1 MAEIAYERK
10 DGYMALTKAQ
20 LREILSE
27 AGLEAEQMNTAI
39 SKIISGHS
47 ASLEALR
54 EEVSTLR
61 EDVEKYKKDA
71 EKLPGVQAELK
82 TLKEDAEK
90 NKDKDYDALKQEF
103 DNYKAEI
110 TSKEAQAVKEKV
122 YREALKDANLSE
134 TGIDKAVKYANW
146 DSIEVDDKGA
156 LKEAKKHIKE
166 AQEEWAAYVVNK
178 RTEGAGVN
186 NPPGGQGGSGKP
198 EVSAAAQ
205 LAKAY
210 YADRYGAT
218 KED

>member
-1 MAEIAYERK
+1 MARSAYERK

-27 AGLEAEQMNTAI
+27 AGVEAEQMSTAI

-47 ASLEALR
+47 ASIDALR
-54 EEVSTLR
+54 DEVSTLR
-61 EDVEKYKKDA
+61 EEVSKYKADA
-71 EKLPGVQAELK
+71 DKLPGVQAELK

-90 NKDKDYDALKQEF
+90 NKDKDYDALKKEF
-103 DNYKAEI
+103 DDYKAEI
-110 TSKEAQAVKEKV
+110 TAKETKATKERV
-122 YREALKDANLSE
+122 YREALKDANLSD
-134 TGIDKAVKYANW
+134 TGIDKAVKYADW
-146 DSIEVDDKGA
+146 DTIEVDEKGA

-166 AQEEWAAYVVNK
+166 AQEEWAAYAIDK
-178 RTEGAGVN
+178 RTEGAKVS
-186 NPPGGQGGSGKP
+186 NPPGGDGGSGRP

-210 YADRYGAT
+210 YADRYGAI